1 MKNYVKLLE
10 QFLEEN
16 KIQLPTWLFDDPED
30 FEDWFENGME
40 LEKLYTQGMIG
51 HHNGA
56 ISMAEQIMKI
66 TRYFFK
72 NRC

>member
-40 LEKLYTQGMIG
+40 LEKGKIAPFLSQNKGK
-51 HHNGA
+51 
-56 ISMAEQIMKI
+56 ISP
-66 TRYFFK
+66 FL
-72 NRC
+72 